1 MCYCQYYFRCVSH
14 SYLPSALIKVIPIEI
29 VQIGKNKV
37 SLLAI
42 FRTAI
47 TRPMAIAT
55 MTSKRFESVFVL
67 KCSDYLTTC
76 DNQLGFK
83 ASYGNDMCIYTLK

>member
-1 MCYCQYYFRCVSH
+1 
-14 SYLPSALIKVIPIEI
+14 
-29 VQIGKNKV
+29 
-37 SLLAI
+37 
-42 FRTAI
+42 
-47 TRPMAIAT
+47 MAIAT

-67 KCSDYLTTC
+67 KCIDYLTTC